1 MLVSMAFIKYL
12 PDDEVPEGCRVPDT
26 DNILQVHSVH
36 SRVMKLHFE
45 LYKEVMHAKSP
56 LTRVQRE
63 MVAVAVSSI
72 NGCHY

>member
-1 MLVSMAFIKYL
+1 MAFISYV
-12 PDDEVPEGCRVPDT
+12 PADDVPEDCRVPDT

-45 LYKEVMHAKSP
+45 LYKEVMHARSP